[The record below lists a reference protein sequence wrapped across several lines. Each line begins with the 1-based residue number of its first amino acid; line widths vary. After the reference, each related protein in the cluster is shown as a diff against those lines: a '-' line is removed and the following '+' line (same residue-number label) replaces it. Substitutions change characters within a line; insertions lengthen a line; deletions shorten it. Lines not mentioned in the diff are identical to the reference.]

1 MYYHFYHGNLH
12 IGTAHGDE
20 DAKTMLAQLNS
31 EWRINHD
38 NFWSDDGGVEMSKH
52 RTAPRHNDA
61 RSMQRWRTS
70 HPGW

>member
-12 IGTAHGDE
+12 IASACGDE
-20 DAKTMLAQLNS
+20 EAKITLARLNS
-31 EWRINHD
+31 DWRINHD
-38 NFWSDDGGVEMSKH
+38 SFWSDAGDVEISKH
-52 RTAPRHNDA
+52 RAAPKHNDA